1 MAAATT
7 ERGKIVKRGLA
18 AAAGRKETRGL
29 HVDFE
34 KRRIF
39 LQNRLGTPGS
49 LRRRQLFNLRVIL
62 ICAIIILQV
71 WRSAITIHVFG
82 FTSLQFFFY

>member
-7 ERGKIVKRGLA
+7 ERGKIVERGMA

-49 LRRRQLFNLRVIL
+49 LRRRQLFNLPDGWINL
-62 ICAIIILQV
+62 YLY
-71 WRSAITIHVFG
+71 S
-82 FTSLQFFFY
+82 